1 MNTAANSTSALGGST
16 STSTLTPGKVAKAAK
31 PAKAKV
37 AKSTEKRAYT
47 PRNSTY
53 HARRVVLLD
62 GKPVGRGRPS
72 KDGKG
77 TRTVVYVPIGMDY
90 SLKLHGPGVRF
101 NTATHAAA
109 TRRIP
114 KDSVD
119 YSFSDGKVTPKRKV
133 VKAKVAKKSG
143 GKKPTVVPV
152 TVMVDTSP
160 EASAPVNA
168 PSSEL
173 VVA

>member
-1 MNTAANSTSALGGST
+1 MNTTANTTSALGG

-31 PAKAKV
+31 SVKAKA

-62 GKPVGRGRPS
+62 GEPVGRGRPT
-72 KDGKG
+72 KTGKG

-119 YSFSDGKVTPKRKV
+119 YTFEGGKVTPQRKA
-133 VKAKVAKKSG
+133 VKAKVAKKSVRS
-143 GKKPTVVPV
+143 KKLTVVPV
-152 TVMVDTSP
+152 TVTVDTSP
-160 EASAPVNA
+160 VASTAAVAPE
-168 PSSEL
+168 SEL
-173 VVA
+173 VAA